1 MKPSLPLATA
11 MFALSLAALHTV
23 AVADAASG
31 TPAGGEIMATAQ
43 RANATDVSGE
53 GDLGALGTK

>member
-1 MKPSLPLATA
+1 